1 MKSRMTFSEYVKT
14 WEDAAANAVG
24 HGGVSLPAD
33 AMPKHAKQKKLSKK
47 YDGRTKEGRKFI
59 ERILLRRSARE
70 ANKKDI

>member
-1 MKSRMTFSEYVKT
+1 MSTRKTFSEYVKT

-24 HGGVSLPAD
+24 HGGVSMPAD
-33 AMPKHAKQKKLSKK
+33 AMPKHKKQKLSKK

-59 ERILLRRSARE
+59 ERILLKRQARE